1 MIRAA
6 AMMIGG
12 ILLLLVACPLHAL
25 AKIAGQHHEPRSSAA
40 NPLPRESGVRP
51 SPDRTA

>member
-12 ILLLLVACPLHAL
+12 ILLLLVAGPLHAL
-25 AKIAGQHHEPRSSAA
+25 AKSGSGHREPKSSTETQ
-40 NPLPRESGVRP
+40 LPREPGVRP

>member
-12 ILLLLVACPLHAL
+12 LLLLLVACPLHAL
-25 AKIAGQHHEPRSSAA
+25 AKVNPAHHKATPMEPGH
-40 NPLPRESGVRP
+40 PLARRAPR
-51 SPDRTA
+51 A